1 MKSSFIY
8 IYIFIYNILN
18 VILQLSVFT
27 SWKLVSFRIIT
38 ISYRNTLLGYCTT
51 FYTHRLLFRNSLGM
65 FRLSVTTTRLLKSH
79 EIAHLSYR
87 SIVTYEISCTV
98 NLIATTIPFIR
109 GHTSISQFH
118 FGISYFTFSINIQSY
133 LCLIDPKR
141 TSKHRHDRLTF
152 LLLLLTS

>member
-1 MKSSFIY
+1 MDNEIIFYIY

-109 GHTSISQFH
+109 GHTHPFHSFTLVYPILLSPLIS
-118 FGISYFTFSINIQSY
+118 N
-133 LCLIDPKR
+133 LI
-141 TSKHRHDRLTF
+141 F
-152 LLLLLTS
+152 A

>member
-109 GHTSISQFH
+109 GHTFISQFH